1 MTSISKHITTGTP
14 VTLMFILII
23 VAGYIGSYILT
34 IQKENS
40 MLREVHTEQSEEL
53 SQQDELIKVMMDY
66 IQLNTQIS
74 CNTLESIR

>member
-1 MTSISKHITTGTP
+1 
-14 VTLMFILII
+14 MFILII

-66 IQLNTQIS
+66 IQLNTQMDSQYIHPRS
-74 CNTLESIR
+74 DEYNKRPI